1 MLNIGEYDDHI
12 AICEIL
18 LCVCVC
24 VCVCVYTTPKTGM
37 VLQVEAADFFFF
49 FFTHLFWLFFT
60 SFAFGLGQC
69 HYW

>member
-1 MLNIGEYDDHI
+1 MSSVILQSWSHFMLNIGEYDDHI

-24 VCVCVYTTPKTGM
+24 AYTTPKTGM

-49 FFTHLFWLFFT
+49 FTHLF
-60 SFAFGLGQC
+60 
-69 HYW
+69 